1 MRILL
6 AEITGRAD
14 FREVVEK
21 TLASSAET
29 MNKSPYVMPWMM
41 SVADMQLGQYSRLV
55 ITPGERRAA
64 LIKAQ
69 FQVFCPRLICM
80 GGGGQVDAWN
90 SRLLAVDGK
99 SAAYKSA
106 AYYCMDE
113 TCQEA
118 VDSAKSLIELLTN

>member
-1 MRILL
+1 
-6 AEITGRAD
+6 
-14 FREVVEK
+14 
-21 TLASSAET
+21 
-29 MNKSPYVMPWMM
+29 
-41 SVADMQLGQYSRLV
+41 
-55 ITPGERRAA
+55 
-64 LIKAQ
+64 
-69 FQVFCPRLICM
+69 M
-80 GGGGQVDAWN
+80 GGHGQVDAWN

>member
-29 MNKSPYVMPWMM
+29 MNKSLYVMPCMM
-41 SVADMQLGQYSRLV
+41 SVADMQLGQHYRLV
-55 ITPGERRAA
+55 
-64 LIKAQ
+64 
-69 FQVFCPRLICM
+69 CM
-80 GGGGQVDAWN
+80 GGDGQVDAWN

-99 SAAYKSA
+99 SAAY
-106 AYYCMDE
+106 YCIDE

-118 VDSAKSLIELLTN
+118 VDSGKSLIELLTN